1 MSATGLFIETS
12 PDISNADMISIAQL
26 ADSLGYHS
34 LWTGESWGRDAFT
47 VLTML
52 ACHTRSVRLGT
63 GIATVFSRTPALIA
77 QSIASL
83 DSISEGRAI
92 LGLGT
97 SGRIVIENW
106 HGLLYRMPL
115 ARTREYVE
123 IIRQA
128 LAGGTVNHRGE
139 IFQLA
144 GFRMNARP
152 VQQQLPIYL
161 ATLGPKNLELTGQ
174 VADGWL
180 PTWLD
185 RQRLSGLKEL
195 IAKAASKAGRD
206 ISDITVA
213 PYIMCYAA
221 DTPDEMAVGERGI
234 RSHMAYYIGGM
245 GDYYHAL
252 VSRSGYSSEADAVR
266 EAWAAG
272 DRGKAAAAISDAML
286 ENIAVLGSI
295 SECQAKLDR
304 FRSAGVDMPILIF
317 PRGAPLPGIK
327 RTIEALAPDTP
338 AAKAL
343 AQDAAQYS
351 VQRNPTP
358 Q

>member
-1 MSATGLFIETS
+1 MSATGLFIHNS
-12 PDISNADMISIAQL
+12 PDISNAEMISVAQR

-34 LWTGESWGRDAFT
+34 MWTGESWGRDAFT

-52 ACHTRSVRLGT
+52 ACHTRSLRLGT
-63 GIATVFSRTPALIA
+63 GIVTIFSRTPALIA

-83 DSISEGRAI
+83 DSISEGRAV
-92 LGLGT
+92 LGLGA

-106 HGLLYRMPL
+106 HGLPYRKPL
-115 ARTREYVE
+115 ARTREYIE

-128 LAGGTVNHRGE
+128 LAGGPVNHQGE
-139 IFQLA
+139 FFQLA
-144 GFRMNARP
+144 RFRMNAHP

-180 PTWLD
+180 PVWVD
-185 RQRLSGLKEL
+185 CKQLSGLKEQ

-206 ISDITVA
+206 ITDITVA

-221 DTPDEMAVGERGI
+221 DTPDEMAEGETRI

-245 GDYYHAL
+245 GEYYHAL
-252 VSRSGYSSEADAVR
+252 VSRQGYSAQADAVR
-266 EAWAAG
+266 DAWAAG

-286 ENIAVLGSI
+286 ENMAVLGSRA
-295 SECQAKLDR
+295 ECRAKLDR
-304 FRSAGVDMPILIF
+304 FRSAGADMPILVF
-317 PRGAPLPGIK
+317 PQGSSLPAILRTLEGLAPEGLALEAPAQDTTQGIRGA
-327 RTIEALAPDTP
+327 
-338 AAKAL
+338 
-343 AQDAAQYS
+343 
-351 VQRNPTP
+351 
-358 Q
+358 

>member
-1 MSATGLFIETS
+1 MPATGLFIPNS
-12 PDISNADMISIAQL
+12 PDISNAEMISVAQR

-52 ACHTRSVRLGT
+52 ACHTRSLSLGT
-63 GIATVFSRTPALIA
+63 GIVTVYSRTPALIA

-106 HGLLYRMPL
+106 HGLPYRKPL

-123 IIRQA
+123 IIHQA
-128 LAGGTVNHRGE
+128 LAGGPVNHHGE
-139 IFQLA
+139 FFQLA
-144 GFRMNARP
+144 RFRMNSHP
-152 VQQQLPIYL
+152 VQKKLPIYL

-185 RQRLSGLKEL
+185 RKQLSVLKER

-213 PYIMCYAA
+213 PYIFCYVA
-221 DTPDEMAVGERGI
+221 DTTDEMAEGEKRI

-245 GDYYHAL
+245 GEYYHAL
-252 VSRSGYSSEADAVR
+252 VSRSGYSAEADAVR
-266 EAWAAG
+266 DAWAAG
-272 DRGKAAAAISDAML
+272 DKGKAAAAISDAML
-286 ENIAVLGSI
+286 ENIAVLGSGA
-295 SECQAKLDR
+295 ECRAKLDS
-304 FRSAGVDMPILIF
+304 FRSAGADMPIISF
-317 PRGAPLPGIK
+317 PHGSSLPEIL
-327 RTIEALAPDTP
+327 RTIEALAPEAP
-338 AAKAL
+338 
-343 AQDAAQYS
+343 AQDTSQ
-351 VQRNPTP
+351 PTREA
-358 Q
+358 